1 MIGNLK
7 GNNNT
12 GARCYHLKSIRNIL
26 MVLSMFFSFISIY
39 LGFKNSDKI
48 LAGLGLF
55 ALSFWTLWFDPVT
68 RDISEKTESTPKTF
82 EEVFVDLSTT
92 ALLTLIILY
101 TFFFSQSGKA
111 FLSGI
116 IILVLLTVIISRF
129 YEGIVQ
135 HLKELPKEK
144 KHMLSILPALI
155 GGAIFLAF
163 RNLGG
168 MAVLLGLLASTLL
181 LLEFNCSEPNNVV
194 VSDIV
199 EVTSNSHR
207 WERMSRR
214 Q

>member
-1 MIGNLK
+1 
-7 GNNNT
+7 
-12 GARCYHLKSIRNIL
+12 
-26 MVLSMFFSFISIY
+26 
-39 LGFKNSDKI
+39 
-48 LAGLGLF
+48 
-55 ALSFWTLWFDPVT
+55 
-68 RDISEKTESTPKTF
+68 
-82 EEVFVDLSTT
+82 
-92 ALLTLIILY
+92 
-101 TFFFSQSGKA
+101 
-111 FLSGI
+111 
-116 IILVLLTVIISRF
+116 VIISRF

-144 KHMLSILPALI
+144 KRMLNILPSLI

-168 MAVLLGLLASTLL
+168 MAVLLGLLASTVL

-207 WERMSRR
+207 WGRMSRR